1 MSLLVKEIEEAKKFL
16 VEKGLGDYKPH
27 FSFEIEKGPYL
38 IKVAE
43 TPEELIET
51 FELRYGVYGPFYK
64 TPPRLPL
71 DIDDY
76 DKLADHIIVI
86 NKDKNKVVGTYRV
99 LSSDFTDSFYT
110 AREFNID
117 GLVATGGKLVE
128 MGRAT
133 VSTEARSGAVI
144 TLLWRG
150 LGEYISNCK
159 AEYLFGCA
167 TLWTQDFNYVSE
179 VWSYFKEKDLFF
191 EKDIFP
197 LEQNQI
203 PNWKSLIEKRAES
216 EMTEDQQ
223 KEVSKS
229 LPPLFKSYIKA
240 GAKFGN
246 SPANDVKLQSVDFFT
261 VCKVSELSDNLI
273 KKYL

>member
-1 MSLLVKEIEEAKKFL
+1 MVSTEEEKEFL
-16 VEKGLGDYKPH
+16 REKGLDLYKPH
-27 FSFEIEKGPYL
+27 QTFSIEKGPYI
-38 IKVAE
+38 IKVAD
-43 TPEELIET
+43 TTDDLVET
-51 FELRYGVYGPFYK
+51 FKLRYGVYGPFYK

-76 DKLADHIIVI
+76 DKHADHIIVI

-99 LSSDFTDSFYT
+99 LCSDFTSDFYT

-117 GLVATGGKLVE
+117 SVLATGGKVVE

-150 LGEYISNCK
+150 LGEYISNAR
-159 AEYLFGCA
+159 AEYLIGCA
-167 TLWTQDFNYVSE
+167 TLWTQDFEYVAQ
-179 VWSYFKEKDLFF
+179 VWSHFKNKSLFF
-191 EKDIFP
+191 DKKVFP
-197 LEQNQI
+197 LPKNEI
-203 PNWKSLIEKRAES
+203 PDWESLTKKELS
-216 EMTEDQQ
+216 LPLTEDKQ
-223 KEVSKS
+223 KSISKS

-261 VCKVSELSDNLI
+261 ICRVSELSENLI

>member
-1 MSLLVKEIEEAKKFL
+1 MSVTAEEKLFL
-16 VEKGLGDYKPH
+16 SEKGLGEYKSH
-27 FSFEIEKGPYL
+27 LSFEIEKGPYI

-43 TPEELIET
+43 TKEELVKT

-76 DKLADHIIVI
+76 DKLADHVIVI
-86 NKDKNKVVGTYRV
+86 NKDKDKIVGTYRV
-99 LSSDFTDSFYT
+99 LCSDYTDNFYT

-117 GLVATGGKLVE
+117 NVIATGGKLVE

-150 LGEYISNCK
+150 LGEYISKCK

-167 TLWTQDFNYVSE
+167 TLWTQDFKYVAE
-179 VWSYFKEKDLFF
+179 VWSYFKDKNLFF
-191 EKDIFP
+191 EKNIFP
-197 LEQNQI
+197 LGQNNIPDWKNLLDEQA
-203 PNWKSLIEKRAES
+203 KKG
-216 EMTEDQQ
+216 MTEDQL
-223 KEVSKS
+223 KTVSKS

-246 SPANDVKLQSVDFFT
+246 KPANDVKLQSVDFFT
-261 VCKVSELSDNLI
+261 ICKVSELSDNLI

>member
-1 MSLLVKEIEEAKKFL
+1 MVTAEEKDFL
-16 VEKGLGDYKPH
+16 NEKGMGDYKPH
-27 FSFEIEKGPYL
+27 LKFEIEKGPYV

-43 TPEELIET
+43 TEEELINT
-51 FELRYGVYGPFYK
+51 FKLRYGVYGPFYK

-71 DIDDY
+71 DIDGY
-76 DKLADHIIVI
+76 DKLADHIIVT
-86 NKDKNKVVGTYRV
+86 NKDKHQVVGTYRV
-99 LSSDFTDSFYT
+99 LCSDYTDNFYT

-117 GLVATGGKLVE
+117 NVMATGGKLVE

-133 VSTEARSGAVI
+133 VSSEARSGAVI

-150 LGEYISNCK
+150 LGEYISNAK

-167 TLWTQDFNYVSE
+167 TLWTQDFKYVAD
-179 VWSYFKEKDLFF
+179 VWSYFKEKGLYFD
-191 EKDIFP
+191 KDVFP
-197 LEQNQI
+197 LLQNEI
-203 PNWKSLIEKRAES
+203 PAWSSLVKEEAVLSEEK
-216 EMTEDQQ
+216 Q

-246 SPANDVKLQSVDFFT
+246 TPANDVKLQSVDFFT
-261 VCKVSELSDNLI
+261 ICKVSELSDNLI

>member
-1 MSLLVKEIEEAKKFL
+1 MSINLEEKKFL
-16 VEKGLGDYKPH
+16 SEKGLSEYKPH
-27 FSFEIEKGPYL
+27 QTFEIEKGPYL

-43 TPEELIET
+43 TAEELIET
-51 FELRYGVYGPFYK
+51 FELRYGVYGQFYK

-86 NKDKNKVVGTYRV
+86 NKDKGNKVVGTYRV
-99 LSSDFTDSFYT
+99 LSSEYTKEFYT
-110 AREFNID
+110 SREFNISS
-117 GLVATGGKLVE
+117 VIATGGKLIE

-133 VSTEARSGAVI
+133 VDTDARSGAVI

-150 LGEYISNCK
+150 LGEYISKCG

-167 TLWTQDFNYVSE
+167 TLWTRDFDYVAE
-179 VWSYFKEKDLFF
+179 VGAYFNQKDLFF
-191 EKDIFP
+191 EKDISP
-197 LEQNQI
+197 LEQNEI
-203 PNWKSLIEKRAES
+203 PDWNSLVKKAGDS
-216 EMTEDQQ
+216 EMSEERQ
-223 KEVSKS
+223 KEVSRS

-246 SPANDVKLQSVDFFT
+246 TPANDVKLQSVDFFT
-261 VCKVSELSDNLI
+261 ICKVSDLSEGLV

>member
-1 MSLLVKEIEEAKKFL
+1 MVTAEEKDFL
-16 VEKGLGDYKPH
+16 KEKGMGAYKPH
-27 FSFEIEKGPYL
+27 LNFEIEKGPYI

-43 TPEELIET
+43 TEDELVDT
-51 FELRYGVYGPFYK
+51 FKLRFGVYGPFYK
-64 TPPRLPL
+64 TPPRLSL
-71 DIDDY
+71 DIDEY

-86 NKDKNKVVGTYRV
+86 NKEKDQVVGTYRV
-99 LSSDFTDSFYT
+99 LCSDYTDNFYT

-117 GLVATGGKLVE
+117 SLVATNSKLVE

-133 VSTEARSGAVI
+133 VSSEARSGAVI

-150 LGEYISNCK
+150 LGEYISAAK

-167 TLWTQDFNYVSE
+167 TLWTQDFKYVAD
-179 VWSYFKEKDLFF
+179 VWSYFKGKGLYFDKE
-191 EKDIFP
+191 IFP
-197 LEQNQI
+197 LSQNEI
-203 PNWKSLIEKRAES
+203 PAWSALLTDKAALSEEK
-216 EMTEDQQ
+216 Q

-246 SPANDVKLQSVDFFT
+246 TPANDAKLQSVDFFT